1 MCDLEGTRSLECVQ
15 SVRTRTQQHHMPPRN
30 LAELRRVGICFLST
44 LTNVRATTPRARLRS
59 AAFLPRA
66 ARAVARARASCVA
79 WVASSTP
86 GLRCTS
92 CTEGEAAARAQA
104 ASIIHVTHRSGDS
117 SLRSEQDGSAVRPE
131 VYLRSAPWP
140 LAALSAPL
148 SSAGRADPMADPF
161 PAIAARG
168 L

>member
-30 LAELRRVGICFLST
+30 LAERVPCWHMFSFDDVREF
-44 LTNVRATTPRARLRS
+44 VRASTRSARLRS

-66 ARAVARARASCVA
+66 ARAVARARGSCVA

-92 CTEGEAAARAQA
+92 CTEAAARAQA

-148 SSAGRADPMADPF
+148 SSAGRPDPMADPF